1 MARRLFIKATHQF
14 LVDTEG
20 IEDRLKEIFDKL
32 YDERNELQKEVVILR
47 SKVQSFEG
55 QSVGVNITSEFSKI
69 DSGNSI
75 APPVK
80 LLVDELDSSNDA
92 ADNNSTAQKAMSAL
106 KNLLKSMYPL
116 RLNDEEMIRLATLS
130 KLRSEIDNRLS
141 SDAESTY

>member
-80 LLVDELDSSNDA
+80 LVDELDSSNDA
-92 ADNNSTAQKAMSAL
+92 ADNKSTAQKAMSAL